1 MYPVIVACMK
11 RALFLI
17 FFFAIL
23 LPASTLLIAAGASA
37 PVHQVSTCAPQ
48 QDSLG
53 KQILYNGRV
62 WRNLYQHI
70 DGTQFL
76 LSADFLHGS
85 VTVNGMTFNSPE
97 LMLKLDLINDELLLL
112 TDRGSTLQLNKQMVD
127 HFTLMYDNRQLE
139 FRNLEADS
147 LNQLSGYVNVIH
159 DGKTALYVKYKKEVR
174 LRDAPGDRDTFI
186 QTHRIYLLKDGIAH
200 QVKNS
205 KNLVRLLK
213 DRKAEVKDFMRTNRV
228 RFTRNNPASFAPVL
242 EFYDNLN

>member
-1 MYPVIVACMK
+1 MK

-17 FFFAIL
+17 FFFAML
-23 LPASTLLIAAGASA
+23 LPVSALIAVGASA
-37 PVHQVSTCAPQ
+37 PAHPVSTFDAP

-85 VTVNGMTFNSPE
+85 VTINGMTFNSPE

-127 HFTLMYDNRQLE
+127 RFILNYDSQWLQ
-139 FRNLEADS
+139 FRNLDADS
-147 LNQLSGYVNVIH
+147 LNEVSGYVNVIH
-159 DGKTALYVKYKKEVR
+159 DGKTALYVKYKKEIR
-174 LRDAPGDRDTFI
+174 LRDGPGDRDTFI

-200 QVKNS
+200 QVKNR

-213 DRKAEVKDFMRTNRV
+213 DRKAEVKDFMRTNRL
-228 RFTRNNPASFAPVL
+228 RFSRSNPASFAPVL
-242 EFYDNLN
+242 EFYDNLD

>member
-1 MYPVIVACMK
+1 MK

-17 FFFAIL
+17 FFFAMP
-23 LPASTLLIAAGASA
+23 LPASTLIVAGAFA
-37 PVHQVSTCAPQ
+37 LTHPVSTFDAP

-70 DGTQFL
+70 DGTQFF
-76 LSADFLHGS
+76 LSSDFLHGS
-85 VTVNGMTFNSPE
+85 VTINGITFNSPE

-112 TDRGSTLQLNKQMVD
+112 TDKGSTLQLNKQMVD
-127 HFTLMYDNRQLE
+127 RFTLNYDNRQLQ
-139 FRNLEADS
+139 FRHLEADS
-147 LNQLSGYVNVIH
+147 LNELSGYVNVIH
-159 DGKTALYVKYKKEVR
+159 DGKTALYVKYKKEIR
-174 LRDAPGDRDTFI
+174 LRDSPGDRDTFI
-186 QTHRIYLLKDGIAH
+186 LIHRIYLVKDGIAH

-213 DRKAEVKDFMRTNRV
+213 ERKAEVKDFMRTNRV
-228 RFTRNNPASFAPVL
+228 RCSRNNPASFAPVL